1 MQQVHAKKFL
11 GQHFL
16 TDLNVARRIAETLT
30 QGPVLEIG
38 PGMGV
43 LTQFLLKNPDIDLT
57 AIELDRE
64 SVAYLKEWYPELKL
78 IEGDFL
84 KLDLNKLYPEG
95 EFCVIGNYPYNISS
109 QIFFKVLDYKDRIP
123 VCSGMIQKEVAERLA
138 SRPGKKAYGILSVLL
153 QAWYDIEYLFTVDE
167 HVFNPPP
174 KVKSAVVRLC
184 RNSRHELGCDE
195 ALFKT
200 VVKTAF
206 NQRRKQMRNSL
217 QGIVGKGNPILNN
230 EIFTKRPEQL
240 SVEEFIN
247 LTKLIDLLDV
257 SDKTEDTLEGFLKI
271 DIQED
276 EEMEEIEM
284 SSRYIQTDDS
294 IVANSNF
301 LKENFEVE
309 PVNFILKN
317 NILVTTRDVDLESFN
332 ETVKKMFVNTRNFPS
347 GYHVLVALMETRVEK
362 DADLI
367 EDTTDMITALSGEIN
382 ATDQVDED
390 VLIQI
395 KDLQE
400 KVTVIR
406 QNIMECGV
414 RGVLV
419 LLVAAAKMDK
429 QRVISNLL
437 KCDFFPE
444 ELQPRLTMVIKDINS
459 LFDYTRFGFDRLD
472 YLQDTFL
479 GLVNIEQNKI
489 IKIFTVIN
497 IIFLPPTL
505 IASMF
510 GMNFLDVPK
519 MGWIKGF
526 GFTLVL
532 MIIFNALILLI
543 FKKKKWL

>member
-1 MQQVHAKKFL
+1 MSEIKIFYK
-11 GQHFL
+11 
-16 TDLNVARRIAETLT
+16 DKEKIKVARTISA
-30 QGPVLEIG
+30 
-38 PGMGV
+38 
-43 LTQFLLKNPDIDLT
+43 LK
-57 AIELDRE
+57 ELD
-64 SVAYLKEWYPELKL
+64 K
-78 IEGDFL
+78 
-84 KLDLNKLYPEG
+84 
-95 EFCVIGNYPYNISS
+95 
-109 QIFFKVLDYKDRIP
+109 KDI
-123 VCSGMIQKEVAERLA
+123 I
-138 SRPGKKAYGILSVLL
+138 
-153 QAWYDIEYLFTVDE
+153 W
-167 HVFNPPP
+167 
-174 KVKSAVVRLC
+174 
-184 RNSRHELGCDE
+184 
-195 ALFKT
+195 
-200 VVKTAF
+200 
-206 NQRRKQMRNSL
+206 
-217 QGIVGKGNPILNN
+217 
-230 EIFTKRPEQL
+230 
-240 SVEEFIN
+240 
-247 LTKLIDLLDV
+247 IDLLDV

-276 EEMEEIEM
+276 EEMEEIEF

-301 LKENFEVE
+301 LKSNFEIE

-317 NILVTTRDVDLESFN
+317 SILVSIRDNELDTFN
-332 ETVKKMFVNTRNFPS
+332 ETFKKLFVNTRSFPT
-347 GYHVLVALMETRVEK
+347 GFHVLVALMETRVEK
-362 DADLI
+362 DADMI
-367 EDTTDMITALSGEIN
+367 EDTTDLITVLSQQIN
-382 ATDQVDED
+382 AESDHVDED
-390 VLIQI
+390 LLVQI

-400 KVTVIR
+400 KVTIIR
-406 QNIMECGV
+406 QNI
-414 RGVLV
+414 
-419 LLVAAAKMDK
+419 MDK